1 MKRMHLK
8 RALSLILALVM
19 VFACLAFTACDDA
32 DGGQTN
38 DEGTN
43 DGGQTNGGGQTND
56 EGTNDEGTSDEG
68 GEDKEPAESLTVAK
82 AEIDTKGRIVVTLSD
97 GTVLPPAEIADDEGG
112 EDKEPTQGLTVA
124 KAEIDANERIVITLS
139 NGTVLPPAEI
149 TNIEILVAMKDA
161 EAAYAA
167 YKTAHGGEAN
177 AFILYKTD
185 TLFVPL
191 QNGAAIGAY
200 ADRAAALNA
209 LMDDPST
216 LDDESLA
223 YVAAITETEGIYSV
237 IEGQAGEK
245 VIDLVLFMG
254 QSNMVGN
261 GGTASEAPV
270 VPEGHGYWFK
280 CISAANGIYPL
291 EEPFGAG
298 EVNSAL
304 GSNGTRGSMV
314 SAFANAYYD
323 NTGVPI
329 VGVFAAQGNT
339 GIDFWLPGG
348 DAFEEVVSR
357 YQKAKIWLQG
367 NGYTIRND
375 YMVWCQ
381 GETDGEN
388 KVSKDDYKS
397 KFFSVVDELV
407 ATGIDACF
415 VVRIGHNTTNP
426 AKYDDIILAQT
437 EICKEYEDI
446 VMVCTATAS
455 FIEDGL
461 MYDYVHY
468 SQAGYNKAGT
478 LAGEH
483 AAYFVNTGKKPTM
496 EDPKY
501 GNIYDPYN

>member
-1 MKRMHLK
+1 
-8 RALSLILALVM
+8 
-19 VFACLAFTACDDA
+19 
-32 DGGQTN
+32 
-38 DEGTN
+38 
-43 DGGQTNGGGQTND
+43 
-56 EGTNDEGTSDEG
+56 
-68 GEDKEPAESLTVAK
+68 
-82 AEIDTKGRIVVTLSD
+82 
-97 GTVLPPAEIADDEGG
+97 
-112 EDKEPTQGLTVA
+112 
-124 KAEIDANERIVITLS
+124 
-139 NGTVLPPAEI
+139 
-149 TNIEILVAMKDA
+149 
-161 EAAYAA
+161 
-167 YKTAHGGEAN
+167 
-177 AFILYKTD
+177 
-185 TLFVPL
+185 
-191 QNGAAIGAY
+191 
-200 ADRAAALNA
+200 
-209 LMDDPST
+209 
-216 LDDESLA
+216 
-223 YVAAITETEGIYSV
+223 
-237 IEGQAGEK
+237 
-245 VIDLVLFMG
+245 
-254 QSNMVGN
+254 MVGN

-280 CISAANGIYPL
+280 CISATNGIYPL

-304 GSNGTRGSMV
+304 GSTGTRGSMV

-357 YQKAKIWLQG
+357 YQKAKIWLRS

-388 KVSKDDYKS
+388 KVSKEEYKN

-426 AKYDDIILAQT
+426 AKYDEIILAQT

-455 FIEDGL
+455 FIDEGL
-461 MYDYVHY
+461 MHDYVHY
-468 SQAGYNKAGT
+468 SQAGYNKAGA
-478 LAGEH
+478 LAGEN

-496 EDPKY
+496 ADPKY